1 MSSSALGAAHS
12 LRFDRFEVRP
22 RERRVLVDREPAA
35 LGARAFD
42 ILLAL
47 IERRDRL
54 VPKSELLDIVW
65 PDTVV
70 EENNLQVHISALRKL
85 LGQSA
90 IATIPGRG
98 YRFTLA
104 PHDDTAADTPHST
117 LPAPLSPLAGSGAW
131 DKERGISG
139 PAPATRTN
147 VPAAI
152 EPLIGR
158 QADFDA
164 LADLLAAHRLVT
176 VLGPGGIGKTRLALE
191 IARAEVGKRPEGTW
205 WVDLASTTVPERIAA
220 TMANAAGLQLRE
232 GDPIARLA
240 DALSHSHLLLVL
252 DNCEHLVSDVAKV
265 AQAIVERAPGVTVL
279 ATSQIALH
287 IPTENVYRLGTLD
300 LPAADT
306 TDVASARRH
315 AAVQLLERRAAAADR
330 RFALTDANVAAAVAI
345 CRALEGVALAIEMA
359 AARVPA
365 MGLDAVR
372 ARLDDRF
379 RMLSGGSR
387 VAQGRHRTL
396 LATLDWS
403 HALLSSP
410 EQVVLRRIGAFAGSF
425 GMDAANV
432 LAQDEHLD
440 EWAVLDALGGLIDKS
455 LLQVEQ
461 LDPPRYRLLDTTR
474 LYALDR
480 LGDAGETAVVR
491 ARHASVMASL
501 AQRALADHYV
511 LSDAQWNARYAPD
524 EQDLQAAFEHAVQ
537 HREPH
542 VAAQTCLTLRML
554 DLNRGNAS
562 AFRSRMHACFALI
575 PLATGRVA
583 AELWDCVM
591 PSDQIAI
598 DAIARLEVA
607 RQRLAAWREQGDPQA
622 LCAAWCGW
630 ADELARAGDFAGAQ
644 NALQE
649 AQALERA
656 DWPLRVRM
664 QLPAQR
670 SNVAMRAKDA
680 AAYRRYRREVLAL
693 AEQAQATRTVI
704 SARVGLSDAAL
715 LAEDYEEAATLCR
728 TLIDDL
734 RHMNRPLSL
743 GIALENLSNAL
754 VHLGDLAGAYAA
766 AMESLP
772 TMRRNEA
779 GADLF
784 TILALIAVRSGEPA
798 LAARMLGHVDAW
810 VAASQYDL
818 APNEARAADEAGR
831 EIDAVI
837 GAPEHARLRMEGAA
851 MSETTADALAA
862 QLRVPHR
869 ARVSRAADGPR

>member
-1 MSSSALGAAHS
+1 MSSSALGPAHS

-65 PDTVV
+65 PDTIV

-85 LGQSA
+85 LGQST

-104 PHDDTAADTPHST
+104 PHDDAAAD
-117 LPAPLSPLAGSGAW
+117 APMAARERATSQPSAASGVPLTAL
-131 DKERGISG
+131 
-139 PAPATRTN
+139 TN
-147 VPAAI
+147 VPAAV

-158 QADFDA
+158 EADVQA
-164 LADLLAAHRLVT
+164 LAGLLAAHRVVT

-191 IARAEVGKRPEGTW
+191 VARAEVGKRPEGTW
-205 WVDLASTTVPERIAA
+205 WVDLASTTAPERITA
-220 TMANAAGLQLRE
+220 TMANAAGLQLRD

-240 DALSHSHLLLVL
+240 DALSHAHLLLVL
-252 DNCEHLVSDVAKV
+252 DNCEHLIADVAKV
-265 AQAIVERAPGVTVL
+265 AQAVLERAPRVTVL
-279 ATSQIALH
+279 ATSQIALR
-287 IPTENVYRLGTLD
+287 IPTEHVYRLGTLD

-306 TDVASARRH
+306 ADVASARRH

-330 RFALTDANVAAAVAI
+330 RFALSDANVAAAVAI
-345 CRALEGVALAIEMA
+345 CRSLEGVALAIEMA

-403 HALLSSP
+403 HALLSP
-410 EQVVLRRIGAFAGSF
+410 QEQVVLRCIGAFAGSF
-425 GMDAANV
+425 GMETASL
-432 LAQDEHLD
+432 LAQDDDLD

-461 LDPPRYRLLDTTR
+461 LDPPRYRLLETTR
-474 LYALDR
+474 LYAVDR
-480 LGDAGETAVVR
+480 LSDAGEAAVVR
-491 ARHASVMASL
+491 ARHAAVMASL
-501 AQRALADHYV
+501 AERASADHYE
-511 LSDAQWNARYAPD
+511 LPDAQWNARYAPD
-524 EQDLQAAFEHAVQ
+524 DQDLQAAFEHAVE
-537 HREPH
+537 HCEPQ
-542 VAAQTCLTLRML
+542 VAAHTCQALRML

-562 AFRSRMHACFALI
+562 AFRARMQACFALI
-575 PLATGRVA
+575 PHATGRVA
-583 AELWDCVM
+583 AQLWDCVM

-598 DAIARLEVA
+598 DAIARLEVG
-607 RQRLAAWREQGDPQA
+607 RERLAAWRKEDDPRA
-622 LCAAWCGW
+622 LYAALCGW
-630 ADELARAGDFAGAQ
+630 ADELARCGDFAGAQ
-644 NALQE
+644 DALQE

-664 QLPAQR
+664 QVPAQR

-715 LAEDYEEAATLCR
+715 LAEDYDEAAMLSR

-734 RHMNRPLSL
+734 RQMNRPFSL

-754 VHLGDLAGAYAA
+754 VHLGDLAGGYAA

-798 LAARMLGHVDAW
+798 VAARMLGHVDAW

-837 GAPEHARLRMEGAA
+837 GAPEHARLRREGAT
-851 MSETTADALAA
+851 MSETAADALAA
-862 QLRVPHR
+862 QLRV
-869 ARVSRAADGPR
+869 AR